1 MPEIDLTITISVIV
15 ALCAI
20 ISPIFTT
27 IINNRH
33 LLKLEE
39 SKQKQKLY
47 ENTTLHKR
55 EIFENYMMYAGQCIY
70 YADANALKDYGK
82 YYFPA
87 LMHAPSYLRP
97 DMIKANQLMQQD
109 QFDDVVK
116 LFEKISLQLNTII
129 QMP

>member
-1 MPEIDLTITISVIV
+1 MPKIDLTITISVIV

-27 IINNRH
+27 LINNRY
-33 LLKLEE
+33 LFKLEE
-39 SKQKQKLY
+39 SKQKQKVY

-70 YADANALKDYGK
+70 YSDPDALKDYGK

-87 LMHAPSYLRP
+87 LMLVPAYLRP
-97 DMIKANQLMQQD
+97 DMIEANQLMQRG
-109 QFDDVVK
+109 QFDEVVK

>member
-1 MPEIDLTITISVIV
+1 MPKIDLTITISVIV

-20 ISPIFTT
+20 ISPVLTA
-27 IINNRH
+27 IINNRY
-33 LLKLEE
+33 LAKSEE
-39 SKQKQKLY
+39 SKPKQKSY

-55 EIFENYMMYAGQCIY
+55 EVFENYMMYAGQCIY
-70 YADANALKDYGK
+70 YSDPDALKNYGK

-87 LMHAPSYLRP
+87 LMLVPVYLRP
-97 DMIKANQLMQQD
+97 DMIEANQLMQRG
-109 QFDDVVK
+109 QFDEAVK

>member
-20 ISPIFTT
+20 ISPVLTA
-27 IINNRH
+27 IINNRY
-33 LLKLEE
+33 LAKSEE
-39 SKQKQKLY
+39 SKQKQKSY

-55 EIFENYMMYAGQCIY
+55 EVFENYMMYAGQCIY
-70 YADANALKDYGK
+70 YSDPDALKNYGK

-87 LMHAPSYLRP
+87 LMLVPVHLRP
-97 DMIKANQLMQQD
+97 DMIEANQLMQRG
-109 QFDDVVK
+109 QFDEAVK

>member
-55 EIFENYMMYAGQCIY
+55 EVFENYMMYAG
-70 YADANALKDYGK
+70 
-82 YYFPA
+82 
-87 LMHAPSYLRP
+87 HAFTMLTPML
-97 DMIKANQLMQQD
+97 
-109 QFDDVVK
+109 
-116 LFEKISLQLNTII
+116 
-129 QMP
+129 

>member
-1 MPEIDLTITISVIV
+1 MPKIDLTITISVIV

-20 ISPIFTT
+20 ISPVLTA
-27 IINNRH
+27 IINNRY
-33 LLKLEE
+33 LAKSEE
-39 SKQKQKLY
+39 SKQKQKSY

-70 YADANALKDYGK
+70 YSDPDALKNYGK

-87 LMHAPSYLRP
+87 LMLVPAYLRP
-97 DMIKANQLMQQD
+97 NMIEANQLMQRG
-109 QFDDVVK
+109 QFDEAVK

>member
-1 MPEIDLTITISVIV
+1 MPKIDLTITISVIV

-27 IINNRH
+27 LLNNRY
-33 LLKLEE
+33 LFKLEE
-39 SKQKQKLY
+39 SKQKQKSY
-47 ENTTLHKR
+47 ENTVLHKR

-70 YADANALKDYGK
+70 YSDPDALKNYGQ
-82 YYFPA
+82 YYLPA
-87 LMHAPSYLRP
+87 LMLVPAYLRP
-97 DMIKANQLMQQD
+97 DMIEANQLMQRG
-109 QFDDVVK
+109 QFDEAVE